1 MSSSS
6 KQPTDR
12 GRLILER
19 LAELSMSIAEVERRT
34 PLTKNTISNAIY
46 GPRSPQRKTIEIL
59 ADALDLPVETLTR
72 IPDGQDAPA
81 ELAPSGET
89 SFGRW
94 LFRWHNQLLWIS
106 VVGSLVTAFF
116 LAQNLGDR
124 AISPAVQGT
133 QFVVI
138 LLLLTL
144 LPQHWMAPELYQS
157 ASHRLKV
164 ASKATR
170 DFRRYWGLAWLCW
183 MFLYFTLTAAT
194 WQGVLPPPIDETPV
208 APGVRW
214 TWLVLNLC
222 QNSGTVLL
230 FRCYEVVA
238 RPTIQDDLSRKQV
251 LPTEAW
257 FALVALATVAEGIVL
272 WTGSWGDQQWFG
284 WLSGF
289 GQGMALAL
297 LVGRFDSK
305 YVDPPAVTI
314 GLLYFYAVIQGAW
327 PVFRY
332 EDGLMLV
339 LTFVALVL
347 KCLLFLFVSWLF
359 ESHVMLFYL
368 GRMRELDQT
377 VRQDR
382 AQFLRRYESGDVE
395 RL

>member
-1 MSSSS
+1 MSGSS
-6 KQPTDR
+6 KQPTER
-12 GRLILER
+12 GRIILAR
-19 LAELSMSIAEVERRT
+19 LAELSMSIAEVQRRT

-59 ADALDLPVETLTR
+59 AGALDLPIETLTR
-72 IPDGQDAPA
+72 FPEALEADTRH
-81 ELAPSGET
+81 PSGQT

-94 LFRWHNQLLWIS
+94 LFRQHNRLLWIS
-106 VVGSLVTAFF
+106 VLGSLVTAFF
-116 LAQNLGDR
+116 LSRGLGDR
-124 AISPAVQGT
+124 SISPAVQGT
-133 QFVVI
+133 HFIVV
-138 LLLLTL
+138 LLLLAL
-144 LPQHWMAPELYQS
+144 LPRHWMAPELYQR

-170 DFRRYWGLAWLCW
+170 DFRRYWGSAWMCW
-183 MFLYFTLTAAT
+183 VFLYFTLTVAT
-194 WQGVLPPPIDETPV
+194 WLGVLPLPTDASPVGID
-208 APGVRW
+208 ARW

-222 QNSGTVLL
+222 QNCGTVLL

-257 FALVALATVAEGIVL
+257 VAVVALATVAEGIVL
-272 WTGSWGDQQWFG
+272 WVAPWDDQQWFG

-305 YVDPPAVTI
+305 YVDPPAVTV

-332 EDGLMLV
+332 EDDLMLV

-359 ESHVMLFYL
+359 ESHVILFYL
-368 GRMRELDQT
+368 GRMRELDQN

-382 AQFLRRYESGDVE
+382 AQFLGRYEAGDVE

>member
-1 MSSSS
+1 MSS
-6 KQPTDR
+6 
-12 GRLILER
+12 
-19 LAELSMSIAEVERRT
+19 AEVERRI

-59 ADALDLPVETLTR
+59 ARVLDLKVETLTR
-72 IPDGQDAPA
+72 IPEISGASA
-81 ELAPSGET
+81 EQTLAGRT
-89 SFGRW
+89 SFGSW

-106 VVGSLVTAFF
+106 VLGSLVTAYF
-116 LAQNLGDR
+116 LSQGLGGKP
-124 AISPAVQGT
+124 ISPAVQGT

-138 LLLLTL
+138 LLLLAL
-144 LPQHWMAPELYQS
+144 LPRHWMAPELYQS

-170 DFRRYWGLAWLCW
+170 DFRRYWGLAWMFW
-183 MFLYFTLTAAT
+183 VFLYFTMTVAT
-194 WQGVLPPPIDETPV
+194 WLGFLPLPTDATPV
-208 APGVRW
+208 GTDARW
-214 TWLVLNLC
+214 TWLLLNLC

-238 RPTIQDDLSRKQV
+238 RPTIKDDLSRKQV

-257 FALVALATVAEGIVL
+257 FAVVALATIAEGIVL
-272 WTGSWGDQQWFG
+272 WILPWDDQQWFG

-305 YVDPPAVTI
+305 YVDPPAITV

-332 EDGLMLV
+332 EDDLMLV
-339 LTFVALVL
+339 LTFMALVL

-359 ESHVMLFYL
+359 DSHVILFYL
-368 GRMRELDQT
+368 GRMRELDQD
-377 VRQDR
+377 VRRDR
-382 AQFLRRYESGDVE
+382 AKFLAHYEAGDVE